1 MLTSVESRGR
11 WYDKVYFLKLH
22 MYLRTKFQVS
32 SIILT
37 GYRQGVILTSKRT
50 PIKPTHIRFN
60 KCIWFSTCSHCFFS
74 VGSGTGFSQ
83 LFHPTVEVV
92 YHIVSLLSFNKHWM
106 YDRESGPIE
115 KMFLFWRLILGFPS
129 LFVRFVHFIG
139 MLKNKSIYA
148 KYLFNFNLVFSHLYL
163 VLVPIINVLKVGI
176 PLFEWN

>member
-1 MLTSVESRGR
+1 MLTSAESRGR

-115 KMFLFWRLILGFPS
+115 KMFLFWHLILGFPS
-129 LFVRFVHFIG
+129 LFV
-139 MLKNKSIYA
+139 Y
-148 KYLFNFNLVFSHLYL
+148 
-163 VLVPIINVLKVGI
+163 KV
-176 PLFEWN
+176 NTV